1 MNKTLST
8 DKVAVKSGYYFEI
21 FDKEKIPNTL
31 AKYDYRVEL
40 DNIIYDL
47 YHGTSLE
54 DEKVIDNMF
63 GNRMGHSIDE
73 HTIKRP
79 KCALIGEDG
88 NIFNLMGIA
97 SRTLKRNGMQEQS
110 KEMIEKIT
118 TNAKSY
124 DEALCIISEY
134 VDITDEAGLEEDFEE
149 YE

>member
-1 MNKTLST
+1 MNLNKTIAT

-21 FDKEKIPNTL
+21 FDKDKIPNTL

-40 DNIIYDL
+40 DNVIYDL

-63 GNRMGHSIDE
+63 ENRMGHSIDE

-97 SRTLKRNGMQEQS
+97 SRTLKRNNMEELA
-110 KEMIEKIT
+110 KEMCNKIT
-118 TNAKSY
+118 TQAKSY
-124 DEALCIISEY
+124 DQALSILGEY
-134 VDITDEAGLEEDFEE
+134 VDITSNEHIEENE
-149 YE
+149 Y

>member
-1 MNKTLST
+1 MNKTIST

-40 DNIIYDL
+40 DNVIYDL

-63 GNRMGHSIDE
+63 GNRIGHFIDE

-79 KCALIGEDG
+79 RCALIGEDG

-97 SRTLKRNGMQEQS
+97 SRTLKENNM
-110 KEMIEKIT
+110 KELAGEMCNKIVT
-118 TNAKSY
+118 QAKSY
-124 DEALCIISEY
+124 DQALSNKGEY
-134 VDITDEAGLEEDFEE
+134 VDITSRAELEEDIFE
-149 YE
+149 

>member
-1 MNKTLST
+1 MNKTIST

-21 FDKEKIPNTL
+21 FDKDKIPNTL

-40 DNIIYDL
+40 DNVIYDL

-73 HTIKRP
+73 HTITRP

-88 NIFNLMGIA
+88 NIFNLMGIE
-97 SRTLKRNGMQEQS
+97 SRTLKWNNMEELA
-110 KEMIEKIT
+110 KYMCNKIT
-118 TNAKSY
+118 TQAKSY
-124 DEALCIISEY
+124 DQALSILGEY
-134 VDITDEAGLEEDFEE
+134 VDITSKEELEEDI

>member
-1 MNKTLST
+1 MNRTISK
-8 DKVAVKSGYYFEI
+8 DRVAVKSGYYFER
-21 FDKEKIPNTL
+21 FNKKDIPDTL
-31 AKYDYRVEL
+31 AKYNNKKVQL

-97 SRTLKRNGMQEQS
+97 SRTLKRNNMEELA
-110 KEMIEKIT
+110 KEMCNKIT
-118 TNAKSY
+118 TQAKSY
-124 DEALCIISEY
+124 DQALSILGEY
-134 VDITDEAGLEEDFEE
+134 VDITSNEHIEENE
-149 YE
+149 Y